1 MHSRPGTP
9 GAFVFVSEGIMVSML
24 ARLVPGMFLI
34 WLAGCSSGALDSVGK
49 VTGSVTLDGKPVAGA
64 VLNFVPVDSKL
75 RSNTAVTDDNGAFE
89 VKAHPTTKVTLQ
101 VGQYNVFIKKMVDKS
116 GRVPNSEEATQLEAA
131 GQLKNAIPAWYGPM
145 DEMPPQLKAD
155 IKKGDN
161 PLPPFQ
167 LVSKWKR

>member
-1 MHSRPGTP
+1 MHSIP
-9 GAFVFVSEGIMVSML
+9 
-24 ARLVPGMFLI
+24 ARLVPGVLLVC
-34 WLAGCSSGALDSVGK
+34 LAGCSSGALDSAGK
-49 VTGSVTLDGKPVAGA
+49 VTGSVTLDGKAVAGA
-64 VLNFVPVDSKL
+64 MINFVPADSKL

-89 VKAHPTTKVTLQ
+89 VKPHPTTKVTLQ
-101 VGQYNVFIKKMVDKS
+101 VGQYNVFIKKMVDRS
-116 GRVPNSEEATQLEAA
+116 GKMPGPEEATQLEAA

-161 PLPPFQ
+161 ALPPFQ